1 MVVHYSRRKYMKN
14 SNNYRT
20 TVMPTWCPGCPN
32 FLLFSQIQK
41 AAANNKIPTHNL
53 TFCYDIGCSGNMAD
67 FLHCY
72 GLHCLHGR
80 SIPAAMAIKL
90 VNPKLTVCVY
100 GGDGGTYGEGLN
112 HLIAAAR
119 ANSDIKIIV
128 ANNSLYS
135 LTTGQTSPTTPK
147 NAKTKSTPFGNP
159 NIPVDPIK
167 VVKTIN
173 PKVFAK
179 SVHASDLATVEK
191 TFKEGFAHKGF
202 VLIDITQTCVAFG
215 KQLK

>member
-1 MVVHYSRRKYMKN
+1 MVDHYSRRKYMNN

-20 TVMPTWCPGCPN
+20 KIMPTWCPGCPN

-41 AAANNKIPTHNL
+41 AALINNISSHNL
-53 TFCYDIGCSGNMAD
+53 TFCYDIGCSGNIAD

-72 GLHCLHGR
+72 GLHGLHGR
-80 SIPAAMAIKL
+80 SIPAAMAIKI

-128 ANNSLYS
+128 SNNSLYS

-159 NIPVDPIK
+159 NIPIDPIK
-167 VVKTIN
+167 LIKTIN
-173 PKVFAK
+173 PDVFAK
-179 SVHASDLATVEK
+179 SIPSTDIAQLEK
-191 TFKEGFAHKGF
+191 SFAEMFAHKGF
-202 VLIDITQTCVAFG
+202 ALLDITQTCLAFG
-215 KQLK
+215 KQLS

>member
-1 MVVHYSRRKYMKN
+1 MNN

-20 TVMPTWCPGCPN
+20 KIMPTWCPGCPN

-41 AAANNKIPTHNL
+41 AALNNNIPSHNL
-53 TFCYDIGCSGNMAD
+53 TFCYDIGCSGNIAD

-72 GLHCLHGR
+72 GLHGLHGR
-80 SIPAAMAIKL
+80 SIPAAMAIKI

-128 ANNSLYS
+128 SNNSLYS

-159 NIPVDPIK
+159 NIPIDPIK
-167 VVKTIN
+167 LIKTIN
-173 PKVFAK
+173 PDIFAK
-179 SVHASDLATVEK
+179 SIPSSDIAQIEK
-191 TFKEGFAHKGF
+191 AFNEMFAHKGF
-202 VLIDITQTCVAFG
+202 ALLDITQTCLAFG
-215 KQLK
+215 KQLG